1 MNNNLIEF
9 VTKDGSRRS
18 IGPNDIKGLR
28 FNFLGENNHIVIH
41 EGTTFSDCSMSLI
54 KDSYIEIGASQ
65 YLINKLYL
73 FANQSRIE
81 IGTDFSCW
89 GVEINVWL
97 QLEMI
102 ACFLKKF
109 LFILQT
115 AIRYMISQL
124 KRYLILLNLLSLE
137 IMSGAVDL

>member
-89 GVEINVWL
+89 GVEIRCHEPKCLVTIGNDCMFS
-97 QLEMI
+97 EE
-102 ACFLKKF
+102 
-109 LFILQT
+109 ILIYPT
-115 AIRYMISQL
+115 
-124 KRYLILLNLLSLE
+124 
-137 IMSGAVDL
+137 D